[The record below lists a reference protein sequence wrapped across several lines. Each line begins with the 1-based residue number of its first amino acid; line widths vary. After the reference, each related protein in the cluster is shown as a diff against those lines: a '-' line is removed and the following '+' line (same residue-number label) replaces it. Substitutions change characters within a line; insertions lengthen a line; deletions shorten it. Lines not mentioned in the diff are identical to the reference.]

1 VSRICPVILLTVCL
15 FLASTPVSAG
25 QAPRSLFSHGSGP
38 VEVLIFTD
46 YFCPPCQAVE
56 PYLDDALVKLHQM
69 GASITFVDM
78 PIYALTPVFSRY
90 FLYAANASSS
100 FADILRIRQ
109 VLFDIAKAKT
119 VHSEAD
125 LIQALRQ
132 NQIPLALL
140 DVKPL
145 FDQWVALINRF
156 EVKSTP
162 TCVVTRPDQE
172 MTRYSGG
179 RSIATGV
186 DALVAELETNRL
198 DSKE

>member
-1 VSRICPVILLTVCL
+1 MLRNFRLILIVLCML
-15 FLASTPVSAG
+15 
-25 QAPRSLFSHGSGP
+25 SGP
-38 VEVLIFTD
+38 VTGSADETAQPLFSFGSGSTEVFIFTD

-69 GASITFVDM
+69 GARITFVDM

-100 FADILRIRQ
+100 YADILRIRQ

-132 NQIPLALL
+132 NHIPLVLL

-179 RSIATGV
+179 RSISNGLDT
-186 DALVAELETNRL
+186 LLAELQAH
-198 DSKE
+198 DSSPQQ